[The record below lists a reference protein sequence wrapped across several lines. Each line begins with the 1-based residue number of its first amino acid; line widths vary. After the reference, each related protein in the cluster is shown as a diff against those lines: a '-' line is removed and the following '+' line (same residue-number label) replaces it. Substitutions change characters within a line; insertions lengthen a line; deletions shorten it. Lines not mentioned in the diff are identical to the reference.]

1 MLRDYQETTVN
12 EVREAY
18 IQKYKTPLVVLPTG
32 AGKTVVF
39 CHIAQTSVKRGK
51 RVLILVHRVE
61 LLRQTSAKLNENGV
75 NHGLINPKFTPNL
88 NASVQVAS
96 VQTLVNRLSKI
107 NAPDLIIID
116 EAHHSTAGSWNKI
129 INFFPNAKI
138 LGVTATPCR
147 SDGTGLGNIFDKLIV
162 GPQIAELIQRGFL
175 VKPIVYAPASRVD
188 LKSIKI
194 TRGDYD
200 KDQIAQLIDKPR
212 ITGDAVSH
220 YMRIADGMPAVVF
233 CISVMHS
240 QHVAEEFRA
249 RGYKAFS
256 VDGTMDDAI
265 REKLL
270 SGLGN
275 GSVDVITSC
284 DLISE
289 GTDIPAIGCAILLRP
304 TMSTGLYLQ
313 QCLDYETEIL
323 TPDGFKFCDEV
334 SDDEIVAGFNV
345 DSGSIEWVKSLS
357 KVKRALSDGEKM
369 FGISSPHLNIRVTG
383 GHDMIVKSR
392 TVTSKNWIKQTAEHV
407 SERKS
412 MFTIPVSGIQKTK
425 GANLSNDEIRF
436 LGWFL
441 TDGTLNKKTN
451 CISISQSSSKI
462 KHCELI
468 RSCIEGAGLKYGE
481 YHIKRTGNFSH
492 CSDGIMFNI
501 SYGKP
506 RCSDKHLKGWS
517 HLSEWIDK
525 NISDIY
531 ETLNE
536 KQVDILIEAM
546 NYGDGANDRKTITW
560 TQKTMSIACGVNER
574 MASRLQSLL
583 IRRGYKCNLSVSHYD
598 GKSKWH
604 YLNVKKSSFSTIA
617 GVGVKSVPILGKKY
631 KRSYFKEL
639 EVIPGETVWCVENKL
654 GSLITRR
661 NGKIAIIGNCGRALR
676 LSEGK
681 TKAIILDH
689 VGNTLIHG
697 MPDMI
702 REWSLEGSKKTKKSI
717 SETGIRVLQCS
728 SCFAMF
734 EPNVGNTCD
743 VCGESMKIAAREIE
757 QIEGELVKLSDEEIV
772 IQKKEKQEQVRKAR
786 TLEELLKIQKENGY
800 KYGWAQHMFNARNKK
815 MLQIETPAK
824 ITIEFDG
831 NEELINMN
839 EELID
844 LNEEIL

>member
-18 IQKYKTPLVVLPTG
+18 IQKYNTPLVVLPTG

-129 INFFPNAKI
+129 INFFPNVKI

-256 VDGTMDDAI
+256 VDGTMEDSI

-275 GSVDVITSC
+275 GSVDIITSC

-313 QCLDYETEIL
+313 QL
-323 TPDGFKFCDEV
+323 
-334 SDDEIVAGFNV
+334 
-345 DSGSIEWVKSLS
+345 
-357 KVKRALSDGEKM
+357 
-369 FGISSPHLNIRVTG
+369 
-383 GHDMIVKSR
+383 
-392 TVTSKNWIKQTAEHV
+392 
-407 SERKS
+407 
-412 MFTIPVSGIQKTK
+412 
-425 GANLSNDEIRF
+425 
-436 LGWFL
+436 
-441 TDGTLNKKTN
+441 
-451 CISISQSSSKI
+451 
-462 KHCELI
+462 
-468 RSCIEGAGLKYGE
+468 
-481 YHIKRTGNFSH
+481 
-492 CSDGIMFNI
+492 
-501 SYGKP
+501 
-506 RCSDKHLKGWS
+506 
-517 HLSEWIDK
+517 
-525 NISDIY
+525 
-531 ETLNE
+531 
-536 KQVDILIEAM
+536 
-546 NYGDGANDRKTITW
+546 
-560 TQKTMSIACGVNER
+560 
-574 MASRLQSLL
+574 
-583 IRRGYKCNLSVSHYD
+583 
-598 GKSKWH
+598 
-604 YLNVKKSSFSTIA
+604 
-617 GVGVKSVPILGKKY
+617 
-631 KRSYFKEL
+631 
-639 EVIPGETVWCVENKL
+639 
-654 GSLITRR
+654 
-661 NGKIAIIGNCGRALR
+661 GRALR

-743 VCGESMKIAAREIE
+743 VCGESMKISAREIE

-824 ITIEFDG
+824 ITIKFDG
-831 NEELINMN
+831 NEELINLDDVLINMN